1 MRGWILALLIAA
13 GCISQAQARIGFAEA
28 NGVSLRYELQGG
40 GGSAIVLIHEIGMTL
55 EGWDEVVPRLRG
67 GHQVLRY
74 DLRGFGLSQKFSAPI
89 SLEDEVA
96 DLHGL
101 LAALHIAG
109 KVTLV
114 GGAVGGNIAL
124 AYAADYPDQV
134 RGVIVFSPLIS
145 APGAAGLPVRRMT
158 GPMAPSPADIIA
170 KSGMRGYLA
179 IQAASLYPPFLR
191 TDPARY
197 ARFVGIQMAS
207 DPTSRIA
214 TVRMASTGNFAEII
228 PKVRCPALMV
238 ATIYF
243 TMSKPTRVQL
253 LAAALPHGSFLA
265 LPTGHLAGFETPDL
279 VAQTI
284 NQFVAKD

>member
-1 MRGWILALLIAA
+1 MRRLLLVVLLAA
-13 GCISQAQARIGFAEA
+13 GCLAQAQARIGFAQA

-40 GGSAIVLIHEIGMTL
+40 GGSPIVLIHEIGMTL
-55 EGWDEVVPRLRG
+55 EGWDEVVPQLRG
-67 GHQVLRY
+67 GHQILRY
-74 DLRGFGLSQKFSAPI
+74 DLRGFGLSQKFSGPI
-89 SLEDEVA
+89 TLDDEVA

-124 AYAADYPDQV
+124 AYAALYPDQV
-134 RGVIVFSPLIS
+134 RGVIVFSPLVS
-145 APGAAGLPVRRMT
+145 APGASARPVRRMA
-158 GPMAPSPADIIA
+158 GPIGPSPADIIA
-170 KSGMRGYLA
+170 KSGMRGYMA
-179 IQAASLYPPFLR
+179 VQADSLYPPFLR

-197 ARFVGIQMAS
+197 ARFVGIQMGS

-243 TMSKPTRVQL
+243 ALRKPTTVEA
-253 LAAALPHGSFLA
+253 LAEALPQGSFLA
-265 LPTGHLAGFETPDL
+265 LPTGHLAAFESPSL

-284 NQFVAKD
+284 NQFVSKH